1 VGPTDRPT
9 EFSTTFSF
17 GNEDHTLGNSLRH
30 ILTQRPEVE
39 FCGYSVPHP
48 YEPKMNI
55 RIQTNSTTAI
65 DSLELGLKDLEC
77 MCDIIENRFL
87 NEVKNCTK

>member
-1 VGPTDRPT
+1 
-9 EFSTTFSF
+9 
-17 GNEDHTLGNSLRH
+17 
-30 ILTQRPEVE
+30 
-39 FCGYSVPHP
+39 
-48 YEPKMNI
+48 MNI

-65 DSLELGLKDLEC
+65 NSLELGLKDLEC